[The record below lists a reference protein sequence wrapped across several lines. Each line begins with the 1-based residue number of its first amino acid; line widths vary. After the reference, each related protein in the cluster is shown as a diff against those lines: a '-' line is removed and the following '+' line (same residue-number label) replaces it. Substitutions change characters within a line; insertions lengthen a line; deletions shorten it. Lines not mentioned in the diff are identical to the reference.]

1 MSTALKAGAF
11 GGKLLMITRKVDRN
25 DALAGFAWNWV
36 KKIGENLDK
45 FYVISWQA
53 GDKSDLPDNIEVIF
67 MPKNKLKKVFI
78 LWYELIR
85 LLPKVDGLF
94 CHMNPE
100 YTILSAPLAKIF
112 GKRMLVHSIIG

>member
-1 MSTALKAGAF
+1 MPARGGSAF

-67 MPKNKLKKVFI
+67 CCSCNIFMTDDSIDNAGGVVF
-78 LWYELIR
+78 
-85 LLPKVDGLF
+85 K
-94 CHMNPE
+94 
-100 YTILSAPLAKIF
+100 
-112 GKRMLVHSIIG
+112 